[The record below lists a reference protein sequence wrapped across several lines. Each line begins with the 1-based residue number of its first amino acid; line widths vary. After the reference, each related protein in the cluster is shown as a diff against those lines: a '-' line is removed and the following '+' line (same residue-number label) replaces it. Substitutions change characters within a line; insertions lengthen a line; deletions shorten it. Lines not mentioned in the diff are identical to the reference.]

1 MNILNLKKHKQK
13 VIRRPLTT
21 VMNDFFE
28 IIDAFELVS
37 FIFQPIYT
45 YDKIKKF
52 YISLNLQHIN
62 Q

>member
-1 MNILNLKKHKQK
+1 MNILILKKKHKQK
-13 VIRRPLTT
+13 VIKCPLTT
-21 VMNDFFE
+21 VMNDFFK

-37 FIFQPIYT
+37 FIFQQIYT
-45 YDKIKKF
+45 YDKIIF